1 MSRHR
6 RVKPASAAGH
16 TCRLCNLVSHGAG
29 GGGGGGKGR
38 DSTFTC
44 GKRQCKSPHPAQP
57 ASQPGQAACWPW
69 RYGPTSMWPNPVQP
83 PKYPVHPQSAGEDCQ
98 QCPGLG
104 KWLRMKIRM
113 LPPCLTVGR
122 REDAHSPRVKVVRLE
137 SWEEYSV

>member
-1 MSRHR
+1 MPVMQPLLLSRGR
-6 RVKPASAAGH
+6 RRRRRRRRREGP
-16 TCRLCNLVSHGAG
+16 RLYFHLWQAPV
-29 GGGGGGKGR
+29 
-38 DSTFTC
+38 
-44 GKRQCKSPHPAQP
+44 QVPSPCP

-113 LPPCLTVGR
+113 LPPCHTVGG